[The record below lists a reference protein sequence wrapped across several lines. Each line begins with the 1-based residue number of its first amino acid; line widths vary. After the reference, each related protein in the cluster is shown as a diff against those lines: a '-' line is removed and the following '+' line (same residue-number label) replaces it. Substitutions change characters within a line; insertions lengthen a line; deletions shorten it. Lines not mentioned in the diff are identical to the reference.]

1 MLYTVLLSFLSPVH
15 LFFSMP
21 VISYLPSKCVGGD
34 RGNIAHRE
42 RDDRDRDRRN
52 SGGSGLGT
60 PFIILLLLLF

>member
-1 MLYTVLLSFLSPVH
+1 MLNV
-15 LFFSMP
+15 
-21 VISYLPSKCVGGD
+21 SYLSSNSTGGD

-60 PFIILLLLLF
+60 PLISSFFFHSFFNSIH